1 MSKGMVMKIDQGWAV
16 IFTSDCEMIR
26 VKWQPGMVA
35 GREIELDIV
44 QQQPRNTVSTMH
56 GPANVRTQAGAQK
69 PARRRPLW
77 QLASAA
83 AMVIILLTAGFILI
97 PGLFTPAVYA
107 QVAVDM
113 NPSVAF
119 DLDKTMHV
127 QAVHALNTQAGAIL
141 ADQEQTYIGLDWQV
155 AVAQWVVDLRT
166 RPANPVHQMLLS
178 AVLPDQATGL
188 RTQLLALAG
197 EVEQMNRAS
206 DPDAGNDEYAGSNSR
221 SDPPNQPGMIGA
233 LDGLACRVIYSTDT
247 RIIREAQRNNLS
259 IGRQMLLNQAHYQ
272 HEAWDAAGIAAAP
285 LGDLIQALL
294 PPGETDQ
301 TYLTEETPRPLSDT
315 APSPTSDSARPA
327 TPGTSSQQTSAT
339 HTGRQTSQNQS
350 GSQHT
355 SQNGS
360 QNSSQNGSQFT
371 SQNGSQD
378 SGQHTSQDGGQGTKD
393 GTTGPTGSQQTS
405 RGTNHQ
411 TSQPATSASEGQ
423 TTSSQQTSRATS
435 QAASQATS
443 PATSNQSGTGGPSG
457 TGQGGTCSQS
467 T

>member
-1 MSKGMVMKIDQGWAV
+1 
-16 IFTSDCEMIR
+16 
-26 VKWQPGMVA
+26 
-35 GREIELDIV
+35 
-44 QQQPRNTVSTMH
+44 
-56 GPANVRTQAGAQK
+56 
-69 PARRRPLW
+69 
-77 QLASAA
+77 
-83 AMVIILLTAGFILI
+83 
-97 PGLFTPAVYA
+97 
-107 QVAVDM
+107 
-113 NPSVAF
+113 
-119 DLDKTMHV
+119 MHV
-127 QAVHALNTQAGAIL
+127 QAVHALNTQAGTIL
-141 ADQEQTYIGLDWQV
+141 ADQEQTYIGLDWQA

-166 RPANPVHQMLLS
+166 RPAYPVHQMLLS

-206 DPDAGNDEYAGSNSR
+206 DPDSVANPDFTGNLGHEDNDNRADNTGIVGNVDQTGNNSR

-233 LDGLACRVIYSTDT
+233 LDGLACRIIYSTDT

-294 PPGETDQ
+294 PPGEADQ

-339 HTGRQTSQNQS
+339 RTSRQTSQNQS
-350 GSQHT
+350 GNQNT

-360 QNSSQNGSQFT
+360 QNSS
-371 SQNGSQD
+371 
-378 SGQHTSQDGGQGTKD
+378 QHTSQDGGQGTKD
-393 GTTGPTGSQQTS
+393 GTTGQTGSQQTS
-405 RGTNHQ
+405 RATNRQ

-435 QAASQATS
+435 QA
-443 PATSNQSGTGGPSG
+443 TSNQSGTGGPSG
-457 TGQGGTCSQS
+457 TGQGGTGSRS